1 MWIIRAT
8 LDDQTRTFRLPP
20 GPGRTLGRGTN
31 ADFIVGDALIS
42 RIHCRF
48 TASEQQL
55 QVEDLKS
62 TNGTFVNDRRID
74 VALLEDG
81 DRLRVGQVE
90 LVVSRGEPGEA
101 DEAGESGD

>member
-1 MWIIRAT
+1 MWTIRT
-8 LDDQTRTFRLPP
+8 TIDEQTRIFRLPP
-20 GPGRTLGRGTN
+20 GVGRTLGRGTH

-42 RIHCRF
+42 RTHCRF

-74 VALLEDG
+74 VAFLGDG
-81 DRLRVGQVE
+81 DRIRVGQVE
-90 LVVSRGEPGEA
+90 LIVSRGEPAATE
-101 DEAGESGD
+101 ESA

>member
-8 LDDQTRTFRLPP
+8 IDEQTRTFRLPP

-48 TASEQQL
+48 TASELQL

-62 TNGTFVNDRRID
+62 TNGTFVNDKRIE

-90 LVVSRGEPGEA
+90 LVVSRGEPEQ
-101 DEAGESGD
+101 DGESGD